1 MALVGVG
8 IAVSD
13 LKDLAEAEMLET
25 IESAFVAQFEDELYD
40 YDGEFS
46 FDALSEYLYKSFTL
60 EALGWE
66 LTPSDSYGGEGQG
79 DSYWYVFKVSD
90 GKTVRHVKVD
100 GWYASY
106 SGGEYDT
113 WYEVFPKQKQVT
125 VWEQ

>member
-1 MALVGVG
+1 MASNLKSLSEQDMLV
-8 IAVSD
+8 A
-13 LKDLAEAEMLET
+13 
-25 IESAFVAQFEDELYD
+25 IENAFTKKVEDEYE
-40 YDGEFS
+40 GEFS
-46 FDALSEYLYKSFTL
+46 FDALWECLDWRGKSL
-60 EALGWE
+60 ILDSLDWE
-66 LTPSDSYGGEGQG
+66 LTYSDNYGGEGQG

-113 WYEVFPKQKQVT
+113 WYEVFPKQKQIT